1 VNAVFHPSSTDGR
14 IAVIVPCF
22 NDGGTVEDTVASVKA
37 ARESIELVVVDDGST
52 DEGTLAAFERLEGQG
67 VRVVHQANT
76 GLAGARNTGLAATTA
91 PYVYPLDA
99 DDVLVPGALDRL
111 AAALDADRHAVVA
124 WGDFEVFGDTSFVQ
138 RSAPSLDP
146 WLLSHIDLIPVASLL
161 RRGTLEAV
169 GGWQPRA
176 PGYEDWDL
184 WLTLAERGWDGIYVP
199 GVVFRYRRHGIRMG
213 QQSAGR
219 HGELEEILRLHHA
232 ELYAR
237 RSELW
242 RRSDAPLAIRVGLPV
257 LSHWPGANAA
267 RRSALKF
274 VLANRV
280 FARRRA
286 TT

>member
-1 VNAVFHPSSTDGR
+1 
-14 IAVIVPCF
+14 
-22 NDGGTVEDTVASVKA
+22 
-37 ARESIELVVVDDGST
+37 
-52 DEGTLAAFERLEGQG
+52 
-67 VRVVHQANT
+67 
-76 GLAGARNTGLAATTA
+76 
-91 PYVYPLDA
+91 VYPLDA
-99 DDVLVPGALDRL
+99 DDLLVPGALDRL
-111 AAALDADRHAVVA
+111 AAALDADRHVVVA

-184 WLTLAERGWDGIYVP
+184 WLTLAERGWDGFYVP

-232 ELYAR
+232 DLYAR

-280 FARRRA
+280 FARRRPA
-286 TT
+286 T

>member
-1 VNAVFHPSSTDGR
+1 VTTVFHPATSDVR

-22 NDGGTVEDTVASVKA
+22 NDGGTVEETVASVKA
-37 ARESIELVVVDDGST
+37 SGDTVELVVVDDGST
-52 DEGTLAAFERLEGQG
+52 DQASADAFNRLEAAG

-76 GLAGARNTGLAATTA
+76 GLAGARNAGLAATTA

-99 DDVLVPGALDRL
+99 DDLLVPGALDRL

-124 WGDFEVFGDTSFVQ
+124 WGDLEVIGDASSV
-138 RSAPSLDP
+138 RLSAPSLDP
-146 WLLSHIDLIPVASLL
+146 WLLSHIDLIPQASLL

-184 WLTLAERGWDGIYVP
+184 WLSLAERGWDGIYVP
-199 GVVFRYRRHGIRMG
+199 GVVFRHRREATG
-213 QQSAGR
+213 QRSAGR
-219 HGELEEILRLHHA
+219 EGELEEILRLHHA
-232 ELYAR
+232 DLYAR

-242 RRSDAPLAIRVGLPV
+242 RRSDAPFSIRVGLPV

-267 RRSALKF
+267 RRSAMKF

-286 TT
+286 AS